1 MATHFNEERRRSFII
16 AEIRIQDPPSLNEKR
31 LLHLKRRQRRQ
42 VARDMEVVVHINKCC
57 DDPGLTGRLIT
68 CEITDFSGRGLHVIS
83 DTALVPKIL
92 LNIKI
97 SIRHPESS
105 FELLGEIRWTKII
118 DNQCHMGI
126 RFAEDKSTDIDAWV
140 VIFG

>member
-1 MATHFNEERRRSFII
+1 M
-16 AEIRIQDPPSLNEKR
+16 EI
-31 LLHLKRRQRRQ
+31 
-42 VARDMEVVVHINKCC
+42 VVHINKCR
-57 DDPGLTGRLIT
+57 DDPGLAGKLVA
-68 CEITDFSGRGLHVIS
+68 CEIIDFSGRGLHVLT

-97 SIRHPESS
+97 SNGDPLSR

-140 VIFG
+140 VVFG